1 MITKQALLKF
11 FKEDADHP
19 IMDVDVA
26 RFLHVEGAEVGA
38 LMELMEELVNEG
50 ALIKTKKRKFA
61 VPEHFG
67 LVAGKLMMTAKGYGF
82 VSVTGRREDD
92 VFIPPSSLGGAMH
105 QDRVLMKVVESTL
118 DPRRKEGT
126 IVQVVER
133 ANLKIVGTFTG
144 QEDYGFVVP
153 DDKKINKDIYI
164 PSKGLKGAQ
173 TGQKVVVTITKWPEE
188 LRNPE
193 GNVTEILGFK
203 GDPGTDIL
211 SIIRQYQLPEEFPKR
226 VMREAEDIPEAISPE
241 ELIGRKD
248 LRDKRIVTIDGA
260 DAKDLDDAISL
271 EKLPNGHYWLGV
283 HIADVT
289 HYVKEKSQLDQ
300 EAFARGTSVYLI
312 DRVIPM
318 LPHRL
323 SNGICSLNPHVDR
336 LTLSVF
342 MEINAQGIVVK
353 HEIAETVINT
363 TERLVYTD
371 VSDMLENVEREDLN
385 RLEYLRE
392 DFMRYEELALLLR
405 KRREQ
410 RGSIDFDFP
419 EPYITLD
426 PEGKPVDVF
435 ERERR
440 VANRIIEEF
449 MLVTNETVAE
459 AFDTM
464 KVPFVYRVH
473 ENPDPTRI
481 ETFQKFIWNFGYS
494 LKGVTNEIHPKSMQ
508 ALLREIVGK
517 PEEHIVNRL
526 MLRSLKQARYSP
538 ECLGHFGLAAD
549 YYCHYTSPIRRYPDL
564 QIHRIIKDMLHKRL
578 TPARIEQLAGIVEL
592 ASENSSDRERNAEQ
606 AEREVDDLKKTEYM
620 TRFVGD
626 EFNGI
631 ISSVTSFGLFIELEN
646 TIEGLCRMSDMDDDY
661 YLYDEQNL
669 QLIGERKKKVYRIG
683 DRVKIR
689 VDRANVEMREVGFVI
704 LENLE
709 INPQARGEGIKGIPP
724 RRASVSRDA
733 VRGAGQGNRPA
744 RAAGSGSAPKRRTD
758 KNDARGSR
766 QGGRSASGTSGKP
779 VGGPGKGKPAKKKKR

>member
-1 MITKQALLKF
+1 MITKQELLKF
-11 FKEDADHP
+11 FKEEADHP
-19 IMDVDVA
+19 LMDVDVA
-26 RFLHVEGAEVGA
+26 KFLKVEGADVGA
-38 LMELMEELVNEG
+38 LIELMEELANEG

-67 LVAGKLMMTAKGYGF
+67 LVNGKLMMTTKGYGF
-82 VSVTGRREDD
+82 VSVTGKREDD

-105 QDRVLMKVVESTL
+105 QDKVLIKVVESTL
-118 DPRRKEGT
+118 DPNKKEGT
-126 IVQVVER
+126 VVQVVER
-133 ANLKIVGTFTG
+133 ANWNIVGTFTG

-193 GNVTEILGFK
+193 GVVTEILGFK

-211 SIIRQYQLPEEFPKR
+211 SIIRQYQLPEEFPKKVLR
-226 VMREAEDIPEAISPE
+226 DAEDIPTEIAPGD
-241 ELIGRKD
+241 LAGRKD
-248 LRDKRIVTIDGA
+248 LRDKRVVTIDGA

-271 EKLPNGHYWLGV
+271 ERLTNGHYWLGV

-289 HYVKEKSQLDQ
+289 HYVKEKSKLDM
-300 EAFARGTSVYLI
+300 EAFERGTSVYLI

-318 LPHRL
+318 LPPRL

-342 MEINAQGIVVK
+342 MEINGQGFVVR

-363 TERLVYTD
+363 TERLIYTD
-371 VSDMLENVEREDLN
+371 VSDMLEGVVREDLA
-385 RLEYLRE
+385 RLEYLRD
-392 DFMRYEELALLLR
+392 DFRLYEELAKILHQ
-405 KRREQ
+405 RREL

-426 PEGKPVDVF
+426 AEGKPVDVF

-459 AFDTM
+459 AFH
-464 KVPFVYRVH
+464 KLQVPFVYRIH
-473 ENPDPTRI
+473 ETPDPAKI
-481 ETFQKFIWNFGYS
+481 ENFQKFIWNFGYT
-494 LKGVTNEIHPKSMQ
+494 LKGVTNDVKPKNMQ
-508 ALLREIVGK
+508 ALLKEIEGK

-526 MLRSLKQARYSP
+526 MLRSLKQAKYSP
-538 ECLGHFGLAAD
+538 ECLGHFGLAAE

-578 TPARIEQLAGIVEL
+578 SQDRLAQLAGIVEL
-592 ASENSSDRERNAEQ
+592 ASDNSSERERNAEQ

-620 TRFVGD
+620 TRFVGQ
-626 EFNGI
+626 EFSGI

-661 YLYDEQNL
+661 YHYDEQNL
-669 QLIGERKKKVYRIG
+669 QLLGERKKKVYRIG

-689 VDRANVEMREVGFVI
+689 VDRANVELREIGFVI
-704 LENLE
+704 LESLE
-709 INPQARGEGIKGIPP
+709 INPQARGEGLKGIVRKAVVP
-724 RRASVSRDA
+724 RTA
-733 VRGAGQGNRPA
+733 VRSADAGGRKQKPA
-744 RAAGSGSAPKRRTD
+744 ASGSGKGRSDKPGEVRKSYGRKKGSKGSKGSKGPLSSKPKR
-758 KNDARGSR
+758 
-766 QGGRSASGTSGKP
+766 
-779 VGGPGKGKPAKKKKR
+779 

>member
-1 MITKQALLKF
+1 MVTKQELLKF
-11 FKEDADHP
+11 FKEEADRP
-19 IMDVDVA
+19 VMDVDVA
-26 RFLHVEGAEVGA
+26 KFLKVEGADVGA
-38 LMELMEELVNEG
+38 LVGLMDELVKEG
-50 ALIKTKKRKFA
+50 SLIMTKKRKFA

-67 LVAGKLMMTAKGYGF
+67 LVNGKLMMTTKGYGF
-82 VSVTGRREDD
+82 VSVTGKREDD

-105 QDRVLMKVVESTL
+105 QDKVLIKVVESTL
-118 DPRRKEGT
+118 DPQKKEGT
-126 IVQVVER
+126 VVQVVER
-133 ANLKIVGTFTG
+133 ANWNIVGTFTG
-144 QEDYGFVVP
+144 QADYGFVVP

-164 PSKGLKGAQ
+164 PASGLIGAQ
-173 TGQKVVVTITKWPEE
+173 TGQKVVATITKWPEE

-193 GNVTEILGFK
+193 GNITEILGFK

-211 SIIRQYQLPEEFPKR
+211 SIIRQYQLPEEFPKK
-226 VMREAEDIPEAISPE
+226 VLREAEDIPVEIAPE
-241 ELIGRKD
+241 DLVGRKD
-248 LRDKRIVTIDGA
+248 LRQKRIVTIDGA

-289 HYVKEKSQLDQ
+289 HYVKEKSKLDQ
-300 EAFARGTSVYLI
+300 EAFERGTSVYLI

-318 LPHRL
+318 LPPRL

-342 MEINAQGIVVK
+342 MEITSQGVVTN

-371 VSDMLENVEREDLN
+371 VSDILEGVEREGLE
-385 RLEYLRE
+385 RLEYMRE
-392 DFMRYEELALLLR
+392 DFKLYEELALILKKHR
-405 KRREQ
+405 DQ

-426 PEGKPVDVF
+426 ASGKPVDVF

-459 AFDTM
+459 TFNNREL
-464 KVPFVYRVH
+464 PFVYRVH
-473 ENPDPTRI
+473 ETPDPTRI
-481 ETFQKFIWNFGYS
+481 ENFQKFIWNFGYS

-508 ALLREIVGK
+508 ALLKEIVGK

-538 ECLGHFGLAAD
+538 ECLGHFGLAAE

-578 TPARIEQLAGIVEL
+578 TPERIAQLTGIVEL

-620 TRFVGD
+620 VRFVGE
-626 EFNGI
+626 EFTGI

-646 TIEGLCRMSDMDDDY
+646 TIEGLCRMSDLDDDY

-704 LENLE
+704 LESLE
-709 INPQARGEGIKGIPP
+709 INPQARGDGLKGIV
-724 RRASVSRDA
+724 RKATVSRDS
-733 VRGAGQGNRPA
+733 VRGASQGSRPA
-744 RAAGSGSAPKRRTD
+744 KASGAGTAGKSRSGK
-758 KNDARGSR
+758 
-766 QGGRSASGTSGKP
+766 SASQGKGR
-779 VGGPGKGKPAKKKKR
+779 GGAPAGGFAGKKAGEPGKGKAPRRKKR